1 MSNKFLKQD
10 VPPGFENEKNNI
22 AVDFD
27 GVIHEFRGWGD
38 GTCYGEPIEGSLE
51 AIKNLSKQYNVII
64 FSAKV
69 RPDRPLVN
77 GKTGLELVTE
87 WLKKH
92 QILDYVVDI
101 THEKPR
107 AKFYIDDKAVHF
119 ENNWTQILKE
129 VL

>member
-92 QILDYVVDI
+92 QVLDYIVDI

>member
-92 QILDYVVDI
+92 QVLDYVVDI